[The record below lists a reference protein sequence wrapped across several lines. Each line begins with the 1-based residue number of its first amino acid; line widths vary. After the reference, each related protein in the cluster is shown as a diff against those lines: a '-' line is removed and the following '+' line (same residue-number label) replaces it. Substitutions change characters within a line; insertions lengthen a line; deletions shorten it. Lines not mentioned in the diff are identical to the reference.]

1 MASAAAKSPV
11 RVPYKKIKDEVL
23 GKEYDLSLA
32 FLAAEEMRAVTL
44 RTRKYDKVS
53 NVLSFPLSKT
63 SGEILICKKAAA
75 PFTVGYLFIH
85 GLFHL
90 KGLKH
95 GATMEKQERRILKQF
110 GLGYHEQNRNGN

>member
-1 MASAAAKSPV
+1 M
-11 RVPYKKIKDEVL
+11 RIPYKKIKDEVL

-32 FLAAEEMRAVTL
+32 FLNAKEMRDVTI
-44 RTRKYDKVS
+44 RTKKKDKVS

-63 SGEILICKKAAA
+63 SGEILICKNAA
-75 PFTVGYLFIH
+75 PPFSVGYLFIH

-95 GATMEKQERRILKQF
+95 GARMESQERRILKQF
-110 GLGYHEQNRNGN
+110 KLAMHEQNRNRN

>member
-1 MASAAAKSPV
+1 V
-11 RVPYKKIKDEVL
+11 RIPYIQIKTQVL
-23 GKEYDLSLA
+23 GKAYDLSYA
-32 FLAAEEMRAVTL
+32 FLPPEEMRQVTI
-44 RTRKYDKVS
+44 RTKKKDKVS

-63 SGEILICKKAAA
+63 SGEILICKNAAP

-90 KGLKH
+90 KGFKH

-110 GLGYHEQNRNGN
+110 GLEMHEQNRHRN

>member
-1 MASAAAKSPV
+1 M
-11 RVPYKKIKDEVL
+11 RIPYQKIKTEVL

-32 FLAAEEMRAVTL
+32 FLSATEMRDVTM
-44 RTRKYDKVS
+44 RTKNKDKVS

-75 PFTVGYLFIH
+75 PFSVGYLFIH

-95 GATMEKQERRILKQF
+95 GARMESQERRILKQF
-110 GLGYHEQNRNGN
+110 KLRMHEQNRNRN